1 MSAKEEHSEHA
12 HPTPLQYAAVALIL
26 AIITAVE
33 VGIFYIE
40 ALEQYT
46 VAIVVIFIVL
56 SAIKFAL
63 VVMFYM
69 HLRYETKLF
78 SSFFVGGM
86 LLATSVIIALMALF
100 SVLLSTPTRVVAAD
114 ATGSEIFVSKGCG
127 ACHTLTGLSSGT
139 VAPNLDN
146 IGSISKTRVV
156 GLTSQEYLRA
166 SIENPGA
173 FIVEDFPN
181 AMPSTIRET
190 LTDKEFETLITFL
203 ESQE

>member
-1 MSAKEEHSEHA
+1 MSAKDEHSEHA
-12 HPTPLQYAAVALIL
+12 HPTPLQYAVVALIL
-26 AIITAVE
+26 TIITAIE
-33 VGIFYIE
+33 VGIFYVE
-40 ALEQYT
+40 ALGA
-46 VAIVVIFIVL
+46 AIIPIFLIL

-69 HLRYETKLF
+69 HLKFESKLF
-78 SSFFVGGM
+78 SSFFVGGI

-100 SVLLSTPTRVVAAD
+100 SVLLSSPTRVVAKE

-146 IGSISKTRVV
+146 IGSISKNRVA
-156 GLTSQEYLRA
+156 GLTGQEYLRA

-181 AMPSTIRET
+181 AMPPTIRET

>member
-12 HPTPLQYAAVALIL
+12 HPTPLQYAAIALIL
-26 AIITAVE
+26 AIITAIE
-33 VGIFYIE
+33 VGVFYVE

-46 VAIVVIFIVL
+46 LVVIAIFIIL

-78 SSFFVGGM
+78 SGFFVGGVI
-86 LLATSVIIALMALF
+86 LATSVIIALMALF
-100 SVLLSTPTRVVAAD
+100 SVLLAAPTRAIPAD
-114 ATGSEIFVSKGCG
+114 STGSEIFILKGCG
-127 ACHTLTGLSSGT
+127 ACHTITGLSSGT

-146 IGSISKTRVV
+146 IGSTSKNRIA
-156 GLTSQEYLRA
+156 GLTGQEYLRA

-173 FIVEDFPN
+173 FIVEGFPN

-190 LTDKEFETLITFL
+190 LTDKELETLVAFL

>member
-1 MSAKEEHSEHA
+1 MSAKDEHGEHA
-12 HPTPLQYAAVALIL
+12 HPTPLQYAVVALIL
-26 AIITAVE
+26 TIITAIE
-33 VGIFYIE
+33 VGIFYVE

-46 VAIVVIFIVL
+46 VGIVVIFIVL

-78 SSFFVGGM
+78 SSFFVGGV

-100 SVLLSTPTRVVAAD
+100 SVLLSAPTRVVAAD

-146 IGSISKTRVV
+146 IGSISKNRVA
-156 GLTSQEYLRA
+156 GLTGQEYLRA

-181 AMPSTIRET
+181 AMPPTIRET